1 VPPVTFAEL
10 ATASTPSLDDLALAL
25 AAEFQPVDAPRAR
38 AALDALAAEVPACE
52 DEHEQVAALVGV
64 LGERHGFEGDR
75 DDYDHPDNSMLDLVL
90 ERRRGLPIALSV
102 LYVEVARRAGIELAA
117 IGLPGHFVCGH
128 VGPDPPLLVDPFHG
142 GTPISLDATLVRP
155 WGPHAVAMRML
166 NNLVSAYARRGD
178 LGRALRA
185 SELRLALPC
194 RDAERA
200 RHEHDLRAMRA
211 QLN

>member
-1 VPPVTFAEL
+1 MPPVTFAQL
-10 ATASTPSLDDLALAL
+10 ATTSTPSLDDLALAL

-38 AALDALAAEVPACE
+38 AALDALAAEVPHRE
-52 DEHEQVAALVGV
+52 DAQAQVAALIEV
-64 LGERHGFEGDR
+64 LAGRHGFEGDR
-75 DDYDHPDNSMLDLVL
+75 DDYDNPDNSMLDVVI

-102 LYVEVARRAGIELAA
+102 VYVEVARRAGIDLAA

-128 VGPDPPLLVDPFHG
+128 VGTDPPLLVDPYHRG
-142 GTPISLDATLVRP
+142 APVSADAALVRP

-166 NNLVSAYARRGD
+166 NNLVAAYARRGD

-185 SELRLALPC
+185 SELRLTLPC

-211 QLN
+211 RLN